1 MRIVVDA
8 FGSDTCPGPDVAGA
22 VLAAREWARAGSQD
36 EIILVGPEERTR
48 AELAKH
54 DIQGLN
60 IRLVH
65 APDVLTMA
73 DHAEEVRDKENSS
86 IRVGMRM
93 VKNDEA
99 DAFVSAGNTIACLSA
114 AIFDLRRI
122 PGIRRPA
129 LATIYPLSLQPA
141 VFLDMGATA
150 DPKPEYLLQ
159 FAHMGIIYAEK
170 ILGISNPRVG
180 LLANGEEEEK
190 GTMVLRDTFALFS
203 QSGFNFVGNV
213 EPKEAVK
220 GHADVIVTDGFTG
233 NIHIKTAEAVVSYI
247 KLIVKHDVLS
257 SVLAKVGLVLLL
269 PALLVALPG
278 WLCLWPALKKLI
290 KRLDYA
296 EVGGSLLLGVDG
308 VVIVGHGR
316 SNAKAV
322 QSAIRRGRE
331 AVAAQIIPTIK
342 SGLETPSVNS
352 VSSVA
357 KNAQITP
364 TIKSGLETDRRGS
377 RA

>member
-1 MRIVVDA
+1 
-8 FGSDTCPGPDVAGA
+8 
-22 VLAAREWARAGSQD
+22 
-36 EIILVGPEERTR
+36 VGPEDRTR

-54 DIQGLN
+54 DTQGLN
-60 IRLVH
+60 IRIVH

-73 DHAEEVRDKENSS
+73 DHSEEVRAKENSS
-86 IRVGMRM
+86 MRVGMRM
-93 VKNDEA
+93 VKNGEA

-129 LATIYPLSLQPA
+129 LATVYPVTLKKG

-159 FAHMGIIYAEK
+159 FAQMGVIYAENILK
-170 ILGISNPRVG
+170 IANPRVG

-190 GTMVLRDTFALFS
+190 GTMVLRDTFAVFS

-233 NIHIKTAEAVVSYI
+233 NIHIKTAEAVASFIKMMI
-247 KLIVKHDVLS
+247 KLDVLGRPLS
-257 SVLAKVGLVLLL
+257 KVGLVLLL
-269 PALLVALPG
+269 PALIVGLPG
-278 WLCLWPALKKLI
+278 LLCLWPGLKRAI
-290 KRLDYA
+290 KRLDYS
-296 EVGGSLLLGVDG
+296 EVGGGLLLGVEG
-308 VVIVGHGR
+308 VGIVGHGR

-322 QSAIRRGRE
+322 KSAILRGRE

-342 SGLETPSVNS
+342 AGLETQRQ
-352 VSSVA
+352 VS
-357 KNAQITP
+357 N
-364 TIKSGLETDRRGS
+364 G
-377 RA
+377 

>member
-8 FGSDTCPGPDVAGA
+8 FGSDDCPGPDVAGA
-22 VLAAREWARAGSQD
+22 VMAAREWAREGSPD

-54 DIQGLN
+54 DTQGLN
-60 IRLVH
+60 IRIVH

-73 DHAEEVRDKENSS
+73 DHSEAVREKENSS

-93 VKNDEA
+93 VKSGEA

-129 LATIYPLSLQPA
+129 LATVYPVTLQKA

-159 FAHMGIIYAEK
+159 FAQMGIIYAEK
-170 ILGISNPRVG
+170 ILGIANPRVG

-203 QSGFNFVGNV
+203 QGDFNFVGNV
-213 EPKEAVK
+213 EPKEVVK
-220 GHADVIVTDGFTG
+220 GHADVVVTDGFTG
-233 NIHIKTAEAVVSYI
+233 NIHIKTAEAVASFI
-247 KLIVKHDVLS
+247 KIMVKHDVLGRTLS
-257 SVLAKVGLVLLL
+257 KVGLVLLI
-269 PALLVALPG
+269 PALIVALPG
-278 WLCLWPALKKLI
+278 LLCLWPGLKKMT

-296 EVGGSLLLGVDG
+296 EVGGGLLLGVDG

-316 SNAKAV
+316 SNAKAIK
-322 QSAIRRGRE
+322 SAIRRGRE

-342 SGLETPSVNS
+342 AELEARRQ
-352 VSSVA
+352 VS
-357 KNAQITP
+357 N
-364 TIKSGLETDRRGS
+364 G
-377 RA
+377 

>member
-8 FGSDTCPGPDVAGA
+8 FGSDDCPGPDVAGA
-22 VLAAREWARAGSQD
+22 VMAAREWGD
-36 EIILVGPEERTR
+36 EIILVGPEDRTR
-48 AELAKH
+48 QELAKH
-54 DIQGLN
+54 DTAGLN
-60 IRLVH
+60 IRVVH

-73 DHAEEVRDKENSS
+73 DHSDEVRNKPESS
-86 IRVGMRM
+86 IRVGMRL
-93 VKNDEA
+93 VKSGEA

-122 PGIRRPA
+122 SGIRRPA
-129 LATIYPLSLQPA
+129 LATVYPVTFAPT

-159 FAHMGIIYAEK
+159 FAQMGIIYAEN

-203 QSGFNFVGNV
+203 QSDFNFVGNV
-213 EPKEAVK
+213 EPKEMVK
-220 GHADVIVTDGFTG
+220 GHADVVVTDGFTG
-233 NIHIKTAEAVVSYI
+233 NIHIKTAEAVASFVKQAI
-247 KLIVKHDVLS
+247 KRDVLGGPLS
-257 SVLAKVGLVLLL
+257 KVGLVLML
-269 PALLVALPG
+269 PAFVLALPG
-278 WLCLWPALKKLI
+278 LLCLLPGAKRLL
-290 KRLDYA
+290 KRLDYT
-296 EVGGSLLLGVDG
+296 EVGGGLLLGVDG

-322 QSAIRRGRE
+322 RSAVLRARE

-342 SGLETPSVNS
+342 AGL
-352 VSSVA
+352 A
-357 KNAQITP
+357 A
-364 TIKSGLETDRRGS
+364 RRGDS
-377 RA
+377 ANG